1 VGARKNLF
9 NELHFLSSI
18 PKLFVVEVGVVIEM
32 PYVIDT
38 CVCSSTYVVLNSKT
52 FLLHIKVLRQ

>member
-1 VGARKNLF
+1 MGAQKNLF

-32 PYVIDT
+32 SYAINT
-38 CVCSSTYVVLNSKT
+38 CACSSIYVVLNSKT
-52 FLLHIKVLRQ
+52 FPLCIRVLG

>member
-32 PYVIDT
+32 QYAIDT
-38 CVCSSTYVVLNSKT
+38 CVCSSTYVVLNSRT
-52 FLLHIKVLRQ
+52 FLLHIRRLGQ